1 MWSRPLALALLLL
14 PAPALAGVK
23 EKVAALAP
31 PGLVLV
37 MDAKGN
43 ELVAQNT
50 DEPFVPAS
58 VTKIVTAWLAMEV
71 LGGDYRFETRFYLD
85 DKRVLYV
92 RGGGDPFLIS
102 EELAPLATELV
113 AAVGKKPITGIV
125 LDASYYPS
133 NLRIPGIEDTDEA
146 YNALNSALAVN
157 FNTVYAVRSG
167 NKVRS
172 AEKQTPITP
181 LAITQFRLRGPNGS
195 GRISLSQDP
204 TVSLQYAG
212 ELIAAFI
219 ERAGG
224 SVKGKIS
231 TGTVPEGLEP
241 VYVHRQSRTLSEI
254 LVELLRASN
263 NYIANQVFLEIGG
276 HRLGGPVSLEKSL
289 QVANEMLAAH
299 GLAAAI
305 HLEEGSGISR
315 NNHFTARGLAK
326 VLELF
331 APHAD
336 LLHGHDGGMNKTG
349 TMEGVRTLAG
359 YADTSSHGRV
369 RFVISL
375 TSNDGEM
382 RFRLLRAISPGCK
395 SRPPRRCF
403 PTRSQKF
410 AISAYRI
417 SAGGLRSPAG
427 YALRVHVQRIDRVA
441 RRHEQPVA
449 VAAAEADVGSALG
462 QRDEAD
468 RLAGRIEHLDA
479 VERRAHA
486 PAAPQIAVDVDPKAV
501 GRFFFFAVDEDAAI
515 GELRSAVD
523 HVEDIDRASLGRALD
538 DIELRFVGRKGQSVR
553 PLDQP
558 GGRDRRTPA
567 VGIEPVDV
575 EGQFRLC
582 LHAQIIAGDAG
593 GRIGEPDGA
602 VGLHDHVVRAIEP
615 LAVEPIDQH
624 RDGAVILGARDAT
637 A

>member
-1 MWSRPLALALLLL
+1 MWSRSLALALLLL

-31 PGLVLV
+31 SGLVLV
-37 MDAKGN
+37 MDAEDN
-43 ELVAQNT
+43 ELVAQKA
-50 DEPFVPAS
+50 DQPFVPAS

-133 NLRIPGIEDTDEA
+133 NLRIPGVEDTDEA

-157 FNTVYAVRSG
+157 FNTIYAVRSG

-172 AEKQTPITP
+172 AEQQTPITP
-181 LAITQFRLRGPNGS
+181 LAITQFRLRGPDGK

-219 ERAGG
+219 VRAGG
-224 SVKGKIS
+224 GVKGKIS
-231 TGTVPEGLEP
+231 TGTVPKRLEP

-254 LVELLRASN
+254 LVALLRASN
-263 NYIANQVFLEIGG
+263 NYIANQIFLEIGG

-315 NNHFTARGLAK
+315 NNRFTARGLAK
-326 VLELF
+326 LLELF
-331 APHAD
+331 APHAG
-336 LLHGHDGGMNKTG
+336 LLRGHDGGMNKTG
-349 TMEGVRTLAG
+349 TMEGVRTLTG
-359 YADTSSHGRV
+359 YADISSHGRV

-382 RFRLLRAISPGCK
+382 RFRLLRAIK
-395 SRPPRRCF
+395 S
-403 PTRSQKF
+403 
-410 AISAYRI
+410 
-417 SAGGLRSPAG
+417 GL
-427 YALRVHVQRIDRVA
+427 
-441 RRHEQPVA
+441 
-449 VAAAEADVGSALG
+449 
-462 QRDEAD
+462 
-468 RLAGRIEHLDA
+468 
-479 VERRAHA
+479 
-486 PAAPQIAVDVDPKAV
+486 
-501 GRFFFFAVDEDAAI
+501 
-515 GELRSAVD
+515 
-523 HVEDIDRASLGRALD
+523 
-538 DIELRFVGRKGQSVR
+538 
-553 PLDQP
+553 
-558 GGRDRRTPA
+558 
-567 VGIEPVDV
+567 
-575 EGQFRLC
+575 
-582 LHAQIIAGDAG
+582 
-593 GRIGEPDGA
+593 
-602 VGLHDHVVRAIEP
+602 
-615 LAVEPIDQH
+615 
-624 RDGAVILGARDAT
+624 
-637 A
+637 